1 MVLKTEDGSEK
12 QLVQVFA
19 DNKKMGRRLA
29 AIELLQLHRLEEE
42 TGIDRVL
49 SKYL

>member
-1 MVLKTEDGSEK
+1 VVLKAADGSET

-29 AIELLQLHRLEEE
+29 AIELLQLHRLEDD
-42 TGIDRVL
+42 GCIDHVL
-49 SKYL
+49 RKYL